1 MEALALGTSWKKVK
15 TTFVSGSG
23 GVHTYHTYPSTQEA
37 EELFQKPKKKDYIYI
52 IYYQFLHF
60 YVIAA
65 NLLCLIYQLKLTI
78 SVYVWENIQK
88 LARSSFSMENG
99 EEHSVRVMLQV
110 YKEIT

>member
-1 MEALALGTSWKKVK
+1 MVVYTLITLIPALRRQRNSFKNQKKRL
-15 TTFVSGSG
+15 
-23 GVHTYHTYPSTQEA
+23 H
-37 EELFQKPKKKDYIYI
+37 YI